1 MNTTA
6 VKLIKG
12 MSAFIATLL
21 ILFGAKFLWQNYSIT
36 IPLNKELM
44 IIGEV
49 EKIIVEKPLK
59 IHEPVS
65 IIVSLNNVSNFQ
77 KTYTEINEK
86 VAQALENRHYKI
98 HINDNS
104 TNELDKLYTDISLYV
119 EKSLIDGNFP
129 ELVEKGQKLAEAID
143 AETIISIDDIY
154 IYVHIAKTDKDLYKL
169 VPRR

>member
-86 VAQALENRHYKI
+86 VAQALKSRDYTI

-104 TNELDKLYTDISLYV
+104 TDELDKLYTDIRLYV

-129 ELVEKGQKLAEAID
+129 ELVEKGQKLAEAIN

-154 IYVHIAKTDKDLYKL
+154 IYVHIAKNDKDLYKL